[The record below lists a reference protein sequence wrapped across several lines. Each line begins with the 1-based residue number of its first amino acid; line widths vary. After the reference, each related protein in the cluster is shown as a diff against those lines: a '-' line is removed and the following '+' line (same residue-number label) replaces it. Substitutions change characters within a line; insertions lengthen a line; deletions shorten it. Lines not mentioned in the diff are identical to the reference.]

1 MRKRSALLL
10 LFLVGLI
17 PFVHSQK
24 ETDLSGW
31 ATADFVLNH
40 KQWDY
45 TGSLEYRSKENMQDM
60 DLVSLGFYGRYTF
73 SNLFKVSAGYEIFLT
88 NTPTR
93 GNIVEHR
100 LLLQNES
107 SFRIQKL
114 KIDNRLS
121 LLDDF
126 EKMKDPAFGF
136 RERIRVKYP
145 IRHFEP
151 FTYVELYYRFKDA
164 DILHHKNRY
173 GVGLN
178 YIANPRNLIS
188 LYYMREQYYLRTF
201 GNNVIG
207 IAYAYTL
214 SI

>member
-1 MRKRSALLL
+1 MRKRSVLLL
-10 LFLVGLI
+10 LLLVGII
-17 PFVHSQK
+17 PTIHSQK
-24 ETDLSGW
+24 TTDLSGW
-31 ATADFVLNH
+31 LTTDIVLNH
-40 KQWDY
+40 NRWDY
-45 TGSLEYRSKENMQDM
+45 TGSIEYRSKENMHKM
-60 DLVSLGFYGRYTF
+60 DLVSMGLYCRYTF

-88 NTPTR
+88 NTATR
-93 GNIVEHR
+93 GNIIEHR
-100 LLLQNES
+100 LMLQNES
-107 SFRIQKL
+107 SFRIEKL

-136 RERIRVKYP
+136 RDRIRIKYP
-145 IRHFEP
+145 IQHFEP

-178 YIANPRNLIS
+178 YIAHPRNQIS
-188 LYYMREQYYLRTF
+188 IYYMREQYYQRTF

-207 IAYAYTL
+207 IAYAYIL